1 MPLRLLLLLVLTHV
15 VALEAVTYDIAPAE
29 VGSGFAR
36 PVGVFAAPG
45 VNNLLFVIE
54 QHTGRI
60 RILNPATQTVA
71 ATPFLTVT
79 GLATGDEQGL
89 LGLTFHPQY
98 ASNGRLYVNC
108 TRGSQTQIL
117 RFVANGSP
125 TTPTTAGTE
134 TTVLTFS
141 QPATNHNGG
150 WLGFG
155 PDGYLYIAT
164 GDGGSGNGSPT
175 TPTTAGT
182 ETTVLTFSQ
191 PDANHNGGW
200 LGFGPDGNLYI
211 ATGDGGSGNDPYGH
225 FGNAQNRA
233 NLLGK
238 ILRINVDGGTPYAIP
253 AGNPYAST
261 TDGFS
266 DEIWCWGLRNP
277 WRCSFDRNTGDLW
290 IGDVGQVNREEV
302 NVCPSGQKDLN
313 FGWRVWEGIHRN
325 FAGENLQAG
334 THSVPVVDYG
344 RGLGTTVI
352 GGYVYRGSALSGL
365 TGTYFYADYGSRRVW
380 ALRYNTATAT
390 RDGPDEI
397 TNLLNPGN
405 TVGAISSFGEDNAGE
420 LYLCTLGGGK
430 VYRIV
435 QASPVISTASPL
447 PASTI
452 NRPYSRTFAASGGTT
467 PYTWDVSTGTLPAGI
482 SMSSAG
488 VLAGTPSASGAFSF
502 TVRVTPASGPAGT
515 QAVSLVINPAL
526 AITTTTLPNATITSA
541 YNQTLATSGGTGAKT
556 FAVTAGGLPTGLS
569 LSSGGVI
576 SGTPSAVQTASFTI
590 TATDTVGATAT
601 RGLSITVSAAPV
613 SPVISTTSPLPAST
627 INRPYSLTFA
637 ASGGT
642 TPYTWDVSTG
652 TLPAGISMS
661 SAGVLAGT
669 PSASGA
675 FSFTVRVTPASGPAG
690 TQAVSLV
697 INPAL
702 AITTTT
708 LPNAT
713 ITSAYNQT
721 LATSGGTG
729 VKAFA
734 VTAGGLPTGLSLSS
748 GGVISGTPSA
758 VQTASFT
765 ITATDTVGAT
775 ATRALSI
782 TVSAAP
788 LAPTFTSTAPL
799 RVRVNS
805 VYTYDANAS
814 GNPAPTFSLL
824 SPPAGM
830 GMNTNT
836 GVITW
841 TPTTVGNQSVSV
853 RASNGVLPNATQT
866 FVIAVHDHGL
876 NARPAATP
884 YLNMPTTGAG
894 AKPALLS
901 QTGTFANTATMTPSS
916 AMIPYGVNAP
926 FWADGALKTR
936 WVAIPDGSTIG
947 YAATGAWTFPAGT
960 VLVKHFGVDLDEGA
974 VTNLRRLETRVLVV
988 QDDGYVYGTTYRWNG
1003 SDAERVD
1010 SPQTETVTFTPASGG
1025 SRNQTWLYPGPA
1037 DCLQC
1042 HTPNSN
1048 RVLGV
1053 NARQLNGAYA
1063 YAAGSDNQLRT
1074 WSSIG
1079 LFNTTLGN
1087 GTIAGTAKLSGL
1099 GDSGASLQERV
1110 RSYLDAN
1117 CANCHLPGGAPATF
1131 DARYE
1136 TPLNNQGLIN
1146 GSVYNA
1152 LGISGAR
1159 VVVPGDVS
1167 TSILHARVHSTDN
1180 AVRMPPIGRYTRDEV
1195 AAQTIADWIDQL
1207 PPDTGSGGG
1216 GGSGG
1221 GSSGG
1226 GCGLGSGLGI
1236 FAAILLFMRLRL
1248 RARQT

>member
-117 RFVANGSP
+117 RFVA
-125 TTPTTAGTE
+125 
-134 TTVLTFS
+134 
-141 QPATNHNGG
+141 
-150 WLGFG
+150 
-155 PDGYLYIAT
+155 
-164 GDGGSGNGSPT
+164 NGSPT

-541 YNQTLATSGGTGAKT
+541 YNLTLATSGGTGVKT

-576 SGTPSAVQTASFTI
+576 SGTPSAMQSTTFTV
-590 TATDTVGATAT
+590 TATDTVGATA
-601 RGLSITVSAAPV
+601 S
-613 SPVISTTSPLPAST
+613 
-627 INRPYSLTFA
+627 
-637 ASGGT
+637 
-642 TPYTWDVSTG
+642 
-652 TLPAGISMS
+652 
-661 SAGVLAGT
+661 
-669 PSASGA
+669 
-675 FSFTVRVTPASGPAG
+675 
-690 TQAVSLV
+690 
-697 INPAL
+697 
-702 AITTTT
+702 
-708 LPNAT
+708 
-713 ITSAYNQT
+713 
-721 LATSGGTG
+721 
-729 VKAFA
+729 
-734 VTAGGLPTGLSLSS
+734 
-748 GGVISGTPSA
+748 
-758 VQTASFT
+758 
-765 ITATDTVGAT
+765 
-775 ATRALSI
+775 RALSI

-960 VLVKHFGVDLDEGA
+960 VLVKHFAVDLDEGA
-974 VTNLRRLETRVLVV
+974 ATNLRRLETRVLVV
-988 QDDGYVYGTTYRWNG
+988 QEDGNIYGTTYRWTG

-1010 SPQTETVTFTPASGG
+1010 SAQTETVAFTPAGG
-1025 SRNQTWLYPGPA
+1025 GTRNQTWLYPGPT

-1053 NARQLNGAYA
+1053 NARQLNGEYA
-1063 YAAGSDNQLRT
+1063 YTAGSDNQLRT

-1079 LFNTTLGN
+1079 MFNTSLGD
-1087 GTIAGTAKLSGL
+1087 GTIAGTARLSAV
-1099 GDSGASLQERV
+1099 GDTSASLQDRV

-1117 CANCHLPGGAPATF
+1117 CANCHLPGGAPASF
-1131 DARYE
+1131 DARFS
-1136 TPLNNQGLIN
+1136 TPLANQGLIN

-1159 VVVPGDVS
+1159 VVVPRDVS
-1167 TSILHARVHSTDN
+1167 KSILQVRVHSTDE

-1195 AAQTIADWIDQL
+1195 ADQAITDWINQL
-1207 PPDTGSGGG
+1207 PPNADSGGG
-1216 GGSGG
+1216 GSGGGG

-1226 GCGLGSGLGI
+1226 GCGFGSGLGI
-1236 FAAILLFMRLRL
+1236 FAAILLFLRLRL
-1248 RARQT
+1248 RGRPR

>member
-1 MPLRLLLLLVLTHV
+1 MPLRLLLLLVLAHV
-15 VALEAVTYDIAPAE
+15 VALGAVTYDIAPAE

-36 PVGVFAAPG
+36 PVGVVAAPG

-79 GLATGDEQGL
+79 GLATGNEQGL
-89 LGLTFHPQY
+89 LGLAFHPQY

-125 TTPTTAGTE
+125 TTPTTAGAE
-134 TTVLTFS
+134 TTVLTFA
-141 QPATNHNGG
+141 QPETNHNGG
-150 WLGFG
+150 WLDFG

-164 GDGGSGNGSPT
+164 GDGGSGN
-175 TPTTAGT
+175 
-182 ETTVLTFSQ
+182 
-191 PDANHNGGW
+191 
-200 LGFGPDGNLYI
+200 
-211 ATGDGGSGNDPYGH
+211 DPYGS

-238 ILRINVDGGTPYAIP
+238 ILRIDVDGGTPYAIP

-277 WRCSFDRNTGDLW
+277 WRCSFDRSTGDLW
-290 IGDVGQVNREEV
+290 IGDVGQGNREEV

-313 FGWRVWEGIHRN
+313 FGWRVWEGLRRN

-334 THSVPVVDYG
+334 SHSVPVVDYD

-352 GGYVYRGSALSGL
+352 GGYVYRGNALSAL

-380 ALRYNTATAT
+380 ALRYNTGTAV

-435 QASPVISTASPL
+435 RASPVISTTSPL

-452 NRPYSRTFAASGGTT
+452 NRPYSLTFAASGGTT
-467 PYTWDVSTGTLPAGI
+467 PYAWDVSTGTLPAGI

-488 VLAGTPSASGAFSF
+488 VLAGTPSASGTFSF

-526 AITTTTLPNATITSA
+526 AITTATLPNATITSA
-541 YNQTLATSGGTGAKT
+541 YNQTFATSGGTGVKT

-601 RGLSITVSAAPV
+601 RGLSITVSAAP
-613 SPVISTTSPLPAST
+613 
-627 INRPYSLTFA
+627 
-637 ASGGT
+637 
-642 TPYTWDVSTG
+642 
-652 TLPAGISMS
+652 
-661 SAGVLAGT
+661 
-669 PSASGA
+669 
-675 FSFTVRVTPASGPAG
+675 
-690 TQAVSLV
+690 LV
-697 INPAL
+697 PI
-702 AITTTT
+702 
-708 LPNAT
+708 
-713 ITSAYNQT
+713 
-721 LATSGGTG
+721 
-729 VKAFA
+729 
-734 VTAGGLPTGLSLSS
+734 
-748 GGVISGTPSA
+748 
-758 VQTASFT
+758 
-765 ITATDTVGAT
+765 
-775 ATRALSI
+775 
-782 TVSAAP
+782 
-788 LAPTFTSTAPL
+788 FTSTPPL
-799 RVRVNS
+799 RIRVNS

-916 AMIPYGVNAP
+916 ALIPYGVNAP

-936 WVAIPDGSTIG
+936 WIAIPDGSTIG

-974 VTNLRRLETRVLVV
+974 ATNLRRLETRVLVV
-988 QDDGYVYGTTYRWNG
+988 QEDGNIYGTTYRWTG

-1010 SPQTETVTFTPASGG
+1010 SAQTETVAFTPAGG
-1025 SRNQTWLYPGPA
+1025 GTRNQTWLYPGPT

-1053 NARQLNGAYA
+1053 NARQLNGEYA
-1063 YAAGSDNQLRT
+1063 YTAGSDNQLRT

-1079 LFNTTLGN
+1079 MFNTSLGD
-1087 GTIAGTAKLSGL
+1087 GTIAGTARLSAV
-1099 GDSGASLQERV
+1099 GDTSASLQDRV

-1117 CANCHLPGGAPATF
+1117 CANCHLPGGAPASF
-1131 DARYE
+1131 DARFS
-1136 TPLNNQGLIN
+1136 TPLANQGLIN

-1159 VVVPGDVS
+1159 VVVPSDVS
-1167 TSILHARVHSTDN
+1167 KSILQIRVHSTDE
-1180 AVRMPPIGRYTRDEV
+1180 AVRMPSIGRYTRDEV
-1195 AAQTIADWIDQL
+1195 ADQAITDWINQL
-1207 PPDTGSGGG
+1207 PPNADSGG

-1221 GSSGG
+1221 GGLSGG
-1226 GCGLGSGLGI
+1226 GCGFGSGLGI
-1236 FAAILLFMRLRL
+1236 FAAILLFLRLRL
-1248 RARQT
+1248 RGRPR